1 MRHELR
7 DRVSST
13 KNLISSLSKKLK
25 SKSIIVT
32 RGNEGSVFLE
42 SRKKTFITCPAFA
55 TNISDKVGAGDAMLS
70 VFSIFIFLKKTLRYP
85 FFGSLAAA
93 NF

>member
-32 RGNEGSVFLE
+32 RGNEGSVFYE
-42 SRKKTFITCPAFA
+42 SRKKR
-55 TNISDKVGAGDAMLS
+55 LS
-70 VFSIFIFLKKTLRYP
+70 HALHLRQIFLIK
-85 FFGSLAAA
+85 
-93 NF
+93 